1 MSPVDN
7 LVDNMGK
14 TAESMGISL
23 GISCGFGF
31 ILVVNIAFYQGFCC
45 PMAVCRKY
53 FRTFFWGWAISD
65 FASSKA
71 CEKQK
76 WR

>member
-31 ILVVNIAFYQGFCC
+31 ILVQNIAFYQGFCF
-45 PMAVCRKY
+45 PVAVCRK
-53 FRTFFWGWAISD
+53 
-65 FASSKA
+65 
-71 CEKQK
+71 
-76 WR
+76 